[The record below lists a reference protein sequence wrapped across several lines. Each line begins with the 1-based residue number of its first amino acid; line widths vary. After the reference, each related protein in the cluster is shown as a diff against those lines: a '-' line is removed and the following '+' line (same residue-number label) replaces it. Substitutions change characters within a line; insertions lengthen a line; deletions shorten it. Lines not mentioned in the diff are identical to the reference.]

1 VGAERHHEDSHK
13 RSNTTPKLR
22 LVGQIHA
29 RCDGRPLKILA
40 RETEISIQMQIR
52 TLVHLYWSAKNL
64 RPLQLAIERSGMKL
78 MLDLGWLGSWRLA

>member
-1 VGAERHHEDSHK
+1 
-13 RSNTTPKLR
+13 
-22 LVGQIHA
+22 
-29 RCDGRPLKILA
+29 
-40 RETEISIQMQIR
+40 MQIR